1 MAEVYQHDE
10 NILCAFHYG
19 IFYYGF
25 KHGSECQI
33 KSEPVWL
40 KGNVINPGDKVI
52 GFDSGKDRTSFLLDA
67 GYMVYRGYY
76 SDCLLFEVDTDK
88 PKQNDLFNEKP
99 KWHIAFGLIKCT
111 EILLMMSQNGCGYDI
126 NPIKI
131 IKLCKNSSKK

>member
-10 NILCAFHYG
+10 NILCAFNRG

-25 KHGSECQI
+25 EHGSEYQI
-33 KSEPVWL
+33 KSEPVSL
-40 KGNVINPGDKVI
+40 KGNIINPGDKII

-76 SDCLLFEVDTDK
+76 SDCLLFEVDTDR
-88 PKQNDLFNEKP
+88 PKQTDSA

-111 EILLMMSQNGCGYDI
+111 EILLMMSANGCGYDI

-131 IKLCKNSSKK
+131 IK